1 MLVKKAVEIAGEAA
15 TTGGAEIAGE
25 KADGGAESAAELQA
39 EERNP
44 TFRVIN

>member
-25 KADGGAESAAELQA
+25 NADGGAESAGGTPGEGAESDIPS
-39 EERNP
+39 N
-44 TFRVIN
+44 